1 MAFEYV
7 AYTREGQTVQGN
19 VEAASE
25 GAAET
30 ILWQRD
36 LLIVSLKEIQ
46 EKMPFQI
53 SGGKIKKRRL
63 IVFSRQL
70 ATLIESGIPIMRAL
84 HLLQEE
90 ETDKRLSQVLEDMIQ
105 DVEQGRLLSE
115 AILIQGGAFPGLYSR
130 LIQVGE
136 KVGNLEVVLR
146 QLAEY
151 MEREEGIV
159 RKVRG
164 AMAYPVLVL
173 LMSFGLMALMLT
185 VALPPLMGL
194 FEAFDAELPL
204 PTRILIA
211 VTDAVTNYKF
221 LMLGGVVVFIAG
233 LYLATRTDKGRL
245 LFDRAVL
252 KIPLAGRIVIQVA
265 LARMCRLIA
274 LCLRAGVV
282 LPEIIE
288 MAIRTQG
295 NRVIR
300 SALQE
305 VHTEL
310 LQGQGLADPL
320 ANYKDIFPGMLV
332 QMVRVGEETG
342 SLESDMDT
350 FATFYEEEA
359 DRSIDSLTR
368 ALEPALTIMVALIVG
383 FVAVS
388 IVTPM
393 YSLMGSIE

>member
-1 MAFEYV
+1 M
-7 AYTREGQTVQGN
+7 
-19 VEAASE
+19 
-25 GAAET
+25 
-30 ILWQRD
+30 D
-36 LLIVSLKEIQ
+36 L
-46 EKMPFQI
+46 F
-53 SGGKIKKRRL
+53 
-63 IVFSRQL
+63 
-70 ATLIESGIPIMRAL
+70 AT
-84 HLLQEE
+84 
-90 ETDKRLSQVLEDMIQ
+90 
-105 DVEQGRLLSE
+105 
-115 AILIQGGAFPGLYSR
+115 
-130 LIQVGE
+130 
-136 KVGNLEVVLR
+136 
-146 QLAEY
+146 
-151 MEREEGIV
+151 
-159 RKVRG
+159 
-164 AMAYPVLVL
+164 
-173 LMSFGLMALMLT
+173 FG
-185 VALPPLMGL
+185 
-194 FEAFDAELPL
+194 AELPL

-211 VTDAVTNYKF
+211 TVNVVTAYK
-221 LMLGGVVVFIAG
+221 LVILGGSVIVIAG
-233 LYLATRTDKGRL
+233 LFLATRTDTGRL
-245 LFDRAVL
+245 LFDRTTL

-282 LPEIIE
+282 LPEIVE
-288 MAIRTQG
+288 MTIRTQG

-320 ANYKDIFPGMLV
+320 AKFDKIFPGMLV

-368 ALEPALTIMVALIVG
+368 ALEPALTIFVALIVG

-393 YSLMGSIE
+393 YSLMQSIE

>member
-130 LIQVGE
+130 LVQVGE

-221 LMLGGVVVFIAG
+221 LMLGGLVVLIAG

-245 LFDRAVL
+245 LFDRIVL
-252 KIPLAGRIVIQVA
+252 KIPLAGRIVVQVA

>member
-130 LIQVGE
+130 LVQVGE

-221 LMLGGVVVFIAG
+221 LMLGGVVVLIAG